1 MSVIHAAVAF
11 PDLPAG
17 GVPFI
22 GADGAVLVLER
33 PADWADEAGHVRA
46 RLRSVGRARVARAAD
61 GTTLASIAL
70 YPGATVY
77 PSTDLYPSAGG

>member
-33 PADWADEAGHVRA
+33 PADWATKRDTYVMGFDPSGALAWRE
-46 RLRSVGRARVARAAD
+46 LPD

-77 PSTDLYPSAGG
+77 PSTDLYPSAG